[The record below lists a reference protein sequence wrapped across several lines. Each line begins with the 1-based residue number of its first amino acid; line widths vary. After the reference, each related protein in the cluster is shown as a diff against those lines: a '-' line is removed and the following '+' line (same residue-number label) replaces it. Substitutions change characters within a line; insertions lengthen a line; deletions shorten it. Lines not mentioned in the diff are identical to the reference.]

1 MLREF
6 IHERLPS
13 DFSALCRV
21 VCGVWQKLRPV
32 NFGPLSHSATVQ
44 STDVTDTSQYNASAS
59 YWSTETLCTIQ
70 MATLKL
76 EGLNLT
82 LSLTNQHIVATYSGG
97 GFIPSINSELHH

>member
-6 IHERLPS
+6 IHERFPN

-32 NFGPLSHSATVQ
+32 NFGPLFHSATVQ

-59 YWSTETLCTIQ
+59 YCSTELLCATQ
-70 MATLKL
+70 MDQLKL
-76 EGLNLT
+76 EGVNLT
-82 LSLTNQHIVATYSGG
+82 LSLTNQCIVTT
-97 GFIPSINSELHH
+97 